1 MNNIVKFNPVLD
13 ATREIFKQSIAD
25 SPLDFQ
31 VSTDGILLKH
41 YKDLVPEC
49 SDKKAVIKH
58 DDDGNPLHEL
68 CHQPVQELLDQL
80 QYQLPLSVELVQ

>member
-31 VSTDGILLKH
+31 VSTDGILLKRH
-41 YKDLVPEC
+41 KDLVPEC

-58 DDDGNPLHEL
+58 DDDGNPVDWWVVGSDYH
-68 CHQPVQELLDQL
+68 VNKDRT
-80 QYQLPLSVELVQ
+80 

>member
-41 YKDLVPEC
+41 YKDVPSC
-49 SDKKAVIKH
+49 VDKKAVIKH
-58 DDDGNPLHEL
+58 DVSKKRNRS
-68 CHQPVQELLDQL
+68 Q
-80 QYQLPLSVELVQ
+80 